1 MTFYD
6 GATPLGTV
14 TLNAAGLGSLMTSM
28 VAVGTR
34 SITAVYNGN
43 GQYAGSTSPA
53 RTQTVNAAATAST
66 LTISATSL
74 QYSDRMTYEVTVTG
88 ANGEAPA
95 QGVNFTIGMQPMN
108 DAPVPFVNMGGGTWK
123 ATYANHPLLETVPGG
138 SVAAQRRDQNCE
150 RDVQRAECE
159 LYACP
164 RRCQGRRP
172 HQGRRARGLRRSA
185 ARVDRRRR
193 DGDHRAEGQGQ
204 RHRENAGGDGDTT
217 VGNIQLARVTIVN
230 RSTGAVIAS
239 NVPVVL
245 DPDDPD
251 GLDGVATYNWNVN
264 IGTNLTQTFN
274 LGFIVVNYYTRNST
288 LDNSP
293 IIVNR

>member
-53 RTQTVNAAATAST
+53 RSQTVNAAATTST
-66 LTISATSL
+66 LTVSATLL

-95 QGVNFTIGMQPMN
+95 QGVNFTIGSQPMN
-108 DAPVPFVNMGGGTWK
+108 YASVPFVNMGGGTWK
-123 ATYANHPLLETVPGG
+123 ATYANQPLLETAPAGQLLPNGATKIVNATYSGPSANYTLPVPIAKA
-138 SVAAQRRDQNCE
+138 VVVTKED
-150 RDVQRAECE
+150 
-159 LYACP
+159 
-164 RRCQGRRP
+164 
-172 HQGRRARGLRRSA
+172 
-185 ARVDRRRR
+185 ARVDFV
-193 DGDHRAEGQGQ
+193 EVLPVST
-204 RHRENAGGDGDTT
+204 GGDGMATVELTVKVKDIARTPEATGDTT
-217 VGNIQLARVTIVN
+217 VGNIQLARVTFVN

-274 LGFIVVNYYTRNST
+274 VGFMVVNYYTRNSS